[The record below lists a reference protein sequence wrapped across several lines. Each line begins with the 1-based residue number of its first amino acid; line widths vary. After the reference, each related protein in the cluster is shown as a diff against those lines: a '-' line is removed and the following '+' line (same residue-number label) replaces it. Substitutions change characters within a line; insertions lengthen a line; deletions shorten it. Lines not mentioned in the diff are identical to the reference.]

1 MKDKLTELKKNAP
14 EIPTDTCPY
23 INFIQE
29 TMKEIEDEIDSVFIA
44 KKLNLIEEVLE
55 YIRESNEAL
64 RDSSRYWYLKCSN
77 LIK

>member
-1 MKDKLTELKKNAP
+1 MRNKLEELKKTSP

-29 TMKEIEDEIDSVFIA
+29 TLREIDDEVDLKFI
-44 KKLNLIEEVLE
+44 KQKIELIESVLE

-64 RDSSRYWYLKCSN
+64 RSSSAYWYQKCNN

>member
-1 MKDKLTELKKNAP
+1 MKNKLTELKNNAP

-29 TMKEIEDEIDSVFIA
+29 TIKEIEDEINSAFIA
-44 KKLNLIEEVLE
+44 KKLNLMEEVLE

-64 RDSSRYWYLKCSN
+64 RDSSHYWYLKCSN